1 MFEDLYPKNEND
13 IIYNVEYNTDGVM
26 VLILTNE
33 ENDSKTEIDVRE
45 FEIEFNTEDK
55 ETFVLE
61 QLALEADLCFGRN
74 KY

>member
-1 MFEDLYPKNEND
+1 VFEDLYPKNEND